1 VALPFRNFVQAV
13 IRLRCPCCLKGRVFA
28 GWFNALRQCDQCGYF
43 YSRESG
49 YFGGSIYFGY
59 GATLF
64 VVLIVGTLLGYV
76 FDLGWSKTVFVAVIG
91 VSVVFPIWFFRYA
104 RALWMCLDL
113 YLNPPVNE
121 DFESRGR

>member
-1 VALPFRNFVQAV
+1 LRETFRTAHPSVSNDYPPQLATNLQ
-13 IRLRCPCCLKGRVFA
+13 RL
-28 GWFNALRQCDQCGYF
+28 D
-43 YSRESG
+43 
-49 YFGGSIYFGY
+49 
-59 GATLF
+59 
-64 VVLIVGTLLGYV
+64 
-76 FDLGWSKTVFVAVIG
+76 SKTVFVAVIG